1 MTLSSEECRLLTQ
14 EIGHIRTSVDDIKV
28 KLDINYVS
36 KAEFWPVAKIAY
48 GIVGVMG
55 LTLLAAMI
63 KMVMK

>member
-1 MTLSSEECRLLTQ
+1 MDCKLLTA
-14 EIGHIRTSVDDIKV
+14 EITHIKGAIDEIRL
-28 KLDINYVS
+28 KLDNNYVT

-48 GIVGVMG
+48 GIVGVMS